1 MQLKIEAASPAS
13 DSQARKAILES
24 FDLLGLTDDPR
35 LTAITEFASSLCEA
49 PIALVSI
56 VESERQWFPA
66 KKGLEARETSRDA
79 SFCAHAMLGDA
90 IMVVPDARRHL
101 VVAARTGQDRAFIRR

>member
-1 MQLKIEAASPAS
+1 MS
-13 DSQARKAILES
+13 DSQSRKAMLES

-35 LTAITEFASSLCEA
+35 LTAITDFASSLCEV

-66 KKGLEARETSRDA
+66 KRDCV
-79 SFCAHAMLGDA
+79 SS
-90 IMVVPDARRHL
+90 
-101 VVAARTGQDRAFIRR
+101 